1 MEVGKGSYCVMGAE
15 FQSGQ
20 MKTVVEKD
28 GGDGYTTLWMH
39 VIPLTYTFK
48 ND

>member
-1 MEVGKGSYCVMGAE
+1 MGAE

-20 MKTVVEKD
+20 MKTILEKD
-28 GGDGYTTLWMH
+28 GDGYRALCMH
-39 VIPLTYTFK
+39 VIPLKCTFK